1 MDIENVQS
9 EVERLSKDKTQIE
22 VTIVN
27 LEKEL
32 VRLKSQSD
40 MLSGALQTCNYFL
53 SQFEDD
59 STEEKSEDNV

>member
-53 SQFEDD
+53 SQYEDD
-59 STEEKSEDNV
+59 STEEKSKDNV